1 MEYPKKNKRIALVF
15 FPYLDVINRYVVIMK
30 ISKILSRLY
39 DFVVIIIPLYRRNI
53 HSTLQKNL
61 KEKNIIII
69 KLFEDNTASR
79 SLKFATLLATI
90 LTLKRFYKTRPT
102 LFILAPSISL
112 IPLLLIARF
121 LKIKVSIF
129 AGGSI
134 KTTIFH
140 SMKQYLKALPH
151 LLILILHYLLA
162 NKILIETP
170 RVSTFFE
177 ILASAPLKKKI
188 IPHAHLWVPDEFDY
202 RKPLHLRQFDI
213 CYAGVLDDI
222 KGFPLLLATIE
233 ELVKN
238 KPTIKVAIASSGG
251 PLEPLLEKQKL
262 SRLSENITVFKSI
275 AYENMPSF
283 LNECKTLLLLS
294 KSEGLPNIVLEA
306 MSCGCVVVATP
317 VGGIPDVIQNGQTG
331 ILVVNRR
338 PEEVSKTLLKLLN
351 DPKTMEVISENA
363 RLYVKREYRFEKIL
377 QRWLRIVSLIEM
389 V

>member
-1 MEYPKKNKRIALVF
+1 MKTKRIKRVALVIL
-15 FPYLDVINRYVVIMK
+15 PYLDVINRYVVIMK
-30 ISKILSRLY
+30 ISKILSKLY

-53 HSTLQKNL
+53 LSMLQKNL
-61 KEKNIIII
+61 KEDNITIIE
-69 KLFEDNTASR
+69 LFEDGTTLRNPR
-79 SLKFATLLATI
+79 LATLLATI
-90 LTLKRFYKTRPT
+90 LILRHFYKTRPT
-102 LFILAPSISL
+102 LYILAPSISI
-112 IPLLLIARF
+112 IPLLLLARF
-121 LKIKVSIF
+121 LKIKLFIF

-140 SMKQYLKALPH
+140 DFKQYLKALPH
-151 LLILILHYLLA
+151 LMILILHYLLA
-162 NKILIETP
+162 NKILVETP

-177 ILASAPLKKKI
+177 ILMSAPLKKKI
-188 IPHAHLWVPDEFDY
+188 VPNAHLWVPDEFNY

-251 PLEPLLEKQKL
+251 PFEPLLERQKL
-262 SRLSENITVFKSI
+262 SKFSENITVFKSV
-275 AYENMPSF
+275 AYENMPDF
-283 LNECKTLLLLS
+283 LNECKTILLLS

-306 MSCGCVVVATP
+306 MTSGCVVVATP
-317 VGGIPDVIQNGQTG
+317 VGGIPDVVQNGKTG

-351 DPKTMEVISENA
+351 DPKTIEVIGKNA
-363 RLYVKREYRFEKIL
+363 HLYVKREYNFEKVL
-377 QRWLRIVSLIEM
+377 QRWRRIVNI
-389 V
+389 